1 MEVEIAHVLVLRLAG
16 RPGTQRCAA
25 QERDLDVPGKAMEV
39 QEPALAFL
47 RAIEGRIPLDRL
59 AHPGN
64 GLLDELIE
72 AQTDGVLPPRH
83 RRDIGYDRCVRSVEA
98 RGGKEGG
105 SKGR

>member
-1 MEVEIAHVLVLRLAG
+1 MDVEIAHVLVLRLAG

-47 RAIEGRIPLDRL
+47 RAIEGRLPLDRL

-64 GLLDELIE
+64 VLLDELCE
-72 AQTDGVLPPRH
+72 ATTDCMLPPRH
-83 RRDIGYDRCVRSVEA
+83 GLNIGRDRYVCPVLRA
-98 RGGKEGG
+98 
-105 SKGR
+105 